1 MLNLR
6 LKLYPIA
13 ALAVLIASFHFGCAK
28 KSIVSRSST
37 TNIKIA
43 LMPFNVPEN
52 NKDLRWTA
60 MVAPILIA
68 KTSRQAQ
75 GLELIPFWQSMPVA
89 IEKAGRSRSL
99 TSAAVSEASVWL
111 SAKWTIYGEFAPPS
125 MKRGSKKNAKRSA
138 SAIEKYDPAKN
149 GIYMII
155 DFMPNK
161 DNIIPFRYMKSGR
174 MDWVESGV
182 HQSLEQF
189 LRYLS
194 GHPLEPER
202 GLRDLTVYRNLA
214 EALDR
219 EYGWF
224 VDAEPGKAKEAV
236 ANLIQTDP
244 QLARFLFNPTLYPAL
259 SGK

>member
-1 MLNLR
+1 MLNLKS
-6 LKLYPIA
+6 KLYPIA
-13 ALAVLIASFHFGCAK
+13 ASAVLIAFFHFGCAK
-28 KSIVSRSST
+28 KSKVNLEST

-60 MVAPILIA
+60 MIGPILMA
-68 KTSRQAQ
+68 KVSRQAQ
-75 GLELIPFWQSMPVA
+75 SFELIPFWQSMPVA

-99 TSAAVSEASVWL
+99 TPDAVAEASVWL
-111 SAKWTIYGEFAPPS
+111 STRWTAYGAFAPT
-125 MKRGSKKNAKRSA
+125 
-138 SAIEKYDPAKN
+138 KN
-149 GIYMII
+149 GVSMMI

-161 DNIIPFRYMKSGR
+161 DNILAFRYMKSGR
-174 MDWVESGV
+174 LDWLESGV
-182 HQSLEQF
+182 HQAFEQF

-194 GHPLEPER
+194 GRPLEPER
-202 GLRDLTVYRNLA
+202 GLKDLTVYRNLA

-224 VDAEPGKAKEAV
+224 VDAEPGKSKEAV

-244 QLARFLFNPTLYPAL
+244 QLARFLFSPTFYPAL
-259 SGK
+259 SVK